1 LSLRVLTRLSFD
13 AYWFRQALDV
23 FTSERPSLNR
33 LTRACANITYPLS
46 DFSRLQGLDQAPSPG
61 WEPGHSLGLNPFQR
75 HHHIAATREAPA
87 SNALRSQVFAT
98 SQQILCANNG
108 LSVYSTRLTLVGSG
122 PSELYLRTI
131 KYCFQPHGSC
141 VVTCLAWF
149 PSFFRSHSRLLHHGG
164 LPLPAMII
172 GKWPTD
178 SR

>member
-1 LSLRVLTRLSFD
+1 MSLRVLTRLSYD

-23 FTSERPSLNR
+23 FTSERPLLNR
-33 LTRACANITYPLS
+33 LTGTFVTITYSLS

-61 WEPGHSLGLNPFQR
+61 WEPGNSLGLNPFQR

-98 SQQILCANNG
+98 SQQILCANIG
-108 LSVYSTRLTLVGSG
+108 LSVYSTRLALVGSE
-122 PSELYLRTI
+122 PSEPNLRTI
-131 KYCFQPHGSC
+131 KYCFQPHGSYA
-141 VVTCLAWF
+141 VTCLTWF
-149 PSFFRSHSRLLHHGG
+149 PSLFRSHSRLLHHGG

-172 GKWPTD
+172 GIWPTD